1 MDFVQRSVDAGIAEV
16 RIERG
21 KVNALDDSLVKE
33 LSACFAALAEDP
45 DVRGSILTGTGNFF
59 SFGFDIPKFL
69 AYSKEEFTRYLNL
82 FTALYR
88 GLFSH
93 PKPII
98 AALNGHA
105 VAGGCM
111 LATACDIRIMVDGKA
126 KIGLN
131 EITFGSSIFAGS
143 LAMLAFWVGERRAQ
157 EIVYGGKL
165 YSAQEAHELGL
176 IDAVVPGGQLLQT
189 ARQIAQQHAGK
200 APAAFRSIKSLLR
213 KPVLEAMIAREGQS
227 IEEFVEIWYS
237 QETWKNLQGI
247 KIHA

>member
-1 MDFVQRSVDAGIAEV
+1 MDFVHRSVVEGIAEV
-16 RIERG
+16 RIERE
-21 KVNALDDSLVKE
+21 KVNALDDSLVNE

-69 AYSKEEFTRYLNL
+69 SYPKEEFTRYLNL
-82 FTALYR
+82 FTGLYWE
-88 GLFSH
+88 LFSH

-143 LAMLAFWVGERRAQ
+143 VAMLAFWVGERRAQ
-157 EIVYGGKL
+157 EILYAGKL
-165 YSAQEAHELGL
+165 YSALEAHELGL
-176 IDAVVPGGQLLQT
+176 VDAVVPDDQLLQT
-189 ARQIAQQHAGK
+189 ARQIAQRHAGK
-200 APAAFRSIKSLLR
+200 APAAFRSIKTLLR

-227 IEEFVEIWYS
+227 IEEFAEIWYS

-247 KIHA
+247 QIRA

>member
-1 MDFVQRSVDAGIAEV
+1 MDFVHRSVDDGIVEV

-21 KVNALDDSLVKE
+21 KVNALDDSLVEE
-33 LSACFAALAEDP
+33 LSACFAAPAENP
-45 DVRGSILTGTGNFF
+45 DVRGSILTGTGSFF

-69 AYSKEEFTRYLNL
+69 AYSKEEFSRYLRR

-111 LATACDIRIMVDGKA
+111 LATACDIRIMVDDKA

-131 EITFGSSIFAGS
+131 EIAFGSSIFAGS
-143 LAMLAFWVGERRAQ
+143 LAMLAFWVGQRRAQ
-157 EIVYGGKL
+157 EILYAGKL
-165 YSAQEAHELGL
+165 YSAQEAHKLGL
-176 IDAVVPGGQLLQT
+176 VDAVVPEGQLLQT
-189 ARQIAQQHAGK
+189 ARQMAQQHAGK

-213 KPVLEAMIAREGQS
+213 KPVLDAMIARETPS

-247 KIHA
+247 KIHG

>member
-1 MDFVQRSVDAGIAEV
+1 MDFVHRSVDDGIAEV

-131 EITFGSSIFAGS
+131 EIAFGSSIFAGS

-157 EIVYGGKL
+157 EILYAGKL

-176 IDAVVPGGQLLQT
+176 IDTVVPDGQLLQT